1 MSWGDILKDFKS
13 ENKEIDELFSN
24 AKELRR
30 FLDYRLGRV
39 KRSMGFYDKAVN
51 LSPKEQNFQKR
62 LEYEYKQIRGFMK
75 KFIIMINEL
84 ETLEEIIEETVKAE
98 NKLD

>member
-13 ENKEIDELFSN
+13 EKEIDELFSN

-30 FLDYRLGRV
+30 FLDYRLKRV
-39 KRSMGFYDKAVN
+39 RKKIGFWDKVKN
-51 LSPKEQNFQKR
+51 LSPKEQNFQNR
-62 LEYEYKQIRGFMK
+62 LENEYKQIRRFMK
-75 KFIIMINEL
+75 NFAIMIQEL
-84 ETLEEIIEETVKAE
+84 ESLEETIEETVRAE